1 MPASPLLLKSAAMR
15 RAPNWLILSAI
26 ILSALSAGCGESV
39 PPIARLAPDDVVL
52 AFGDSL
58 THGTGAKPE
67 ESYPA
72 VLSQLIG
79 REVINAG
86 QPGEL
91 SGEGLKRLPGLLD
104 RHQPALLILCH
115 GGNDLLRRR
124 SSKRAEENLRQMI
137 AMAQERNIPVILIG
151 VPKPGLWL
159 SAAEHYEKIADET
172 GVPYEGDI
180 LPEILDENGL
190 KSDMV
195 HPNGVGY
202 RMMAEA
208 VAALLREAGAV

>member
-1 MPASPLLLKSAAMR
+1 MSGKAVYSASMVLLAALMGPAL
-15 RAPNWLILSAI
+15 LSA
-26 ILSALSAGCGESV
+26 CGESV
-39 PPIARLAPDDVVL
+39 PALPRLAPDDLVL

-58 THGTGAKPE
+58 TYGTGARPN

-79 REVINAG
+79 RQVVNAG

-91 SGEGLKRLPGLLD
+91 SEEGLKRLPGLLD

-115 GGNDLLRRR
+115 GGNDLLRRQ
-124 SSKRAEENLRQMI
+124 SSTQAEENLRQMVF
-137 AMAQERNIPVILIG
+137 MAQTRGIPVVLVG
-151 VPKPGLWL
+151 VPAPGLWL
-159 SAAEHYEKIADET
+159 STADHYQKIASDL
-172 GVPYEGDI
+172 GLPYQGEI

-195 HPNGVGY
+195 HPNGNGY

-208 VAALLREAGAV
+208 IAALLREAGAV